1 MYHGQSKQALQ
12 RKQNIG
18 AKFKPAV
25 ILRLHQV
32 CLTLSGA
39 ILRKTFLPPP
49 NAKIDHLGT
58 IKFLIIVIVINNI
71 VHFKALPHA
80 HYYNPRFVY
89 FLSTFLSSFRYCDL
103 WPYVWLVFKRVRY
116 IISSV
121 LSKFETNPLF
131 AGTLE

>member
-39 ILRKTFLPPP
+39 ILRKSFLPLPP

-58 IKFLIIVIVINNI
+58 IKVLIIVIVINNI
-71 VHFKALPHA
+71 VNFKA
-80 HYYNPRFVY
+80 
-89 FLSTFLSSFRYCDL
+89 TKSFHQS
-103 WPYVWLVFKRVRY
+103 P
-116 IISSV
+116 I
-121 LSKFETNPLF
+121 
-131 AGTLE
+131 

>member
-58 IKFLIIVIVINNI
+58 IKFLIIIIVINNI
-71 VHFKALPHA
+71 VHFKATISFNQSYLNLKPTHYLQA
-80 HYYNPRFVY
+80 H
-89 FLSTFLSSFRYCDL
+89 SS
-103 WPYVWLVFKRVRY
+103 
-116 IISSV
+116 
-121 LSKFETNPLF
+121 
-131 AGTLE
+131 